1 MPQIDGGMDDKLE
14 PFFQLSA
21 PEPADDVREIRLS
34 GDVMVIGRSPKGD
47 VVLDLDGVSRRH
59 AEVSRDDEGWW
70 VKDLGSVN
78 GTRVNGEL
86 LTDRHLLRIG
96 DRIEIEGF
104 GLLYRC

>member
-1 MPQIDGGMDDKLE
+1 MDEKLE
-14 PFFQLSA
+14 PFFQLSL

-59 AEVSRDDEGWW
+59 AEVRLDADGWW
-70 VKDLGSVN
+70 VADLGSVN

-86 LTDRHLLRIG
+86 LADRHLLKIG
-96 DRIEIEGF
+96 DRVEIEGF